1 VKEREYIMKLMSHYY
16 GSGDFS
22 NREANIHMDV
32 YLNETFLEY
41 KKYYMLE
48 LITDN
53 SSMWSKA
60 KLSGINYAEDAAN
73 NWVMGIDN

>member
-1 VKEREYIMKLMSHYY
+1 MKLMSHYY

-60 KLSGINYAEDAAN
+60 KLSGINYAEDAAD

>member
-22 NREANIHMDV
+22 NREANIHMDI
-32 YLNETFLEY
+32 YLNETSLEY

-60 KLSGINYAEDAAN
+60 KLSGINYAEDAAE

>member
-22 NREANIHMDV
+22 DREANIHMDI
-32 YLNETFLEY
+32 YLNETSLEY
-41 KKYYMLE
+41 KRYYMLE

-53 SSMWSKA
+53 KSVWRKA
-60 KLSGINYAEDAAN
+60 KLSGINYAEDAAD

>member
-1 VKEREYIMKLMSHYY
+1 MKLMSHYY

>member
-22 NREANIHMDV
+22 NREANIHMDI
-32 YLNETFLEY
+32 YLNETSLEY